1 MRRSRFSRW
10 ALRSELTIVE
20 LLVVIAIIGILVAL
34 LLPAV
39 QMAREAARRMQCSNH
54 LRQLGIANHNY
65 HNDKKSFPALR
76 AGTQL
81 PRNHPGWSTQASN
94 MALSGLV
101 GLAPYYEQR
110 GVYDRARNNNF
121 GPTPWSGY
129 RRIWTIRIPMLMCP
143 SDEDKPSR
151 PIGKSSYKFCVG
163 TTVKNNHT
171 GWWQNNGV
179 YQPLYNM
186 AYINP
191 YRRQIRTVKIR
202 DIKDGTSKTIAMS
215 ERRFGNIEVWH
226 DIGNVAVVPGL
237 VQVEPNKRW
246 YESTPTEAALNQY
259 EALCLATANQYNGK
273 RYNRDPNNSSQ
284 DLPMPGLSL
293 VGRIQNEGGPWRELP
308 GWRWTDGRPY
318 FAAVTTVI
326 TPNKPS
332 CTYRDVDWVWGVW
345 TASSYHGGIVNVL
358 FCDGSVQRIADNIDV
373 KTWRALGT
381 RSGQEII
388 DEDQF

>member
-1 MRRSRFSRW
+1 MRRSPSPGW
-10 ALRSELTIVE
+10 ALRNAFTLVE

-179 YQPLYNM
+179 YQPLYNR
-186 AYINP
+186 AHINP
-191 YRRQIRTVKIR
+191 YRRQIRTVKIKS
-202 DIKDGTSKTIAMS
+202 IKDGTSKTIAMS

-226 DIGNVAVVPGL
+226 DIGNVAVVPAL

-284 DLPMPGLSL
+284 DLPMPGLVL
-293 VGRIQNEGGPWRELP
+293 VGRIQNEGGPWRTLP

-318 FAAVTTVI
+318 FAAITTVI

-358 FCDGSVQRIADNIDV
+358 FCDGSVQRISDSIDV

>member
-1 MRRSRFSRW
+1 MRRSRFRTPR
-10 ALRSELTIVE
+10 AFTLVE

-81 PRNHPGWSTQASN
+81 PRNHPGWSTQASS
-94 MALSGLV
+94 MSLSGLV

-110 GVYDRARNNNF
+110 GIYDRTRNNNF

-129 RRIWTIRIPMLMCP
+129 RRIWTVRIPMLMCP

-151 PIGKSSYKFCVG
+151 PIGKSSYKFNIG
-163 TTVKNNHT
+163 TTVVNNHA

-215 ERRFGNIEVWH
+215 ERRFGNIEIWH

-237 VQVEPNKRW
+237 TGVARTTNW
-246 YESTPTEAALNQY
+246 YQPTPTEAELNQY

-284 DLPMPGLSL
+284 DLPMPGLVL
-293 VGRIQNEGGPWRELP
+293 VGRIQNEGGPWRTLP
-308 GWRWTDGRPY
+308 GWRWPDGRPY
-318 FAAVTTVI
+318 FAAINTII

-332 CTYRDVDWVWGVW
+332 CTPRDVDWTWGVW
-345 TASSYHGGIVNVL
+345 TASSYHGGIVNTL

-381 RSGQEII
+381 RSGQEIL